1 MERRVYK
8 APTVRVLG
16 TVAEMTGENG
26 GTGHIGSKDD

>member
-1 MERRVYK
+1 MERKAYR

-26 GTGHIGSKDD
+26 GTAHVNGSD